1 MWRSLDAFMCL
12 QMTQFHSFLW
22 LNNTLFA
29 FLFAEMILSFLSM
42 IPPSFLALMLRFRCS
57 SLTTVRASPE
67 HLIWLGWWG
76 TGPVTLPHPQRM
88 WELWAGEERRRQT
101 HCWSHWK
108 EGQGY
113 VDIWQKPTQCCKA
126 IILQLIFFYF
136 QRKLFK
142 EKTEKNALL
151 IDCLI
156 ITIVLY
162 LGRREVDCYVLHSKI
177 KRI

>member
-1 MWRSLDAFMCL
+1 MHWYICFTLSDLLHSVWRSLNAFMCL

-126 IILQLIFFYF
+126 IILQLKVNEFYVTKRN
-136 QRKLFK
+136 RK
-142 EKTEKNALL
+142 
-151 IDCLI
+151 
-156 ITIVLY
+156 
-162 LGRREVDCYVLHSKI
+162 
-177 KRI
+177 